1 MNLPDE
7 FIEKYTKLLGDEAE
21 SFFESFDTEPQKGF
35 RLNPLKS
42 NYQNVALNLEHPVDY
57 SAVGYVG
64 SVSGNSLEH
73 QTGYGYS
80 QDLSAMYVGEVC
92 GPRPGEKI
100 LDLCAAP
107 GGKSSHLAS
116 LMNNEGLLVSNEINR
131 KRALILAENMER
143 IGARNVIVT
152 NEDPT
157 GLLKTFE
164 QFFDKIVVDAPCS
177 GEGMFRKDHAATKY
191 WHKDYPNECAARQK
205 LILADAMKMLKQGG
219 TLVYSTCTFAP
230 EEDEQIIT
238 WLLNEYPYLELVPI
252 KKYSGMDEGRP
263 AFSDGNEELRGCVRL
278 MMHHFKGEGHFIAK
292 LKDMRPV
299 GENVSKKKKGKKKH
313 GKKSAM
319 SSEQVELWQN
329 FAKEFELEG
338 FSLSNLKVL
347 GDHLYLYQESWPDIS
362 RLKFIRP
369 GFLLGTFKKKRFEP
383 SYGLALALDPTK
395 CQRKLAVEKEDW
407 QKYVAGNV
415 ISLKERPAQGN
426 GWYLL
431 ECEDKA
437 FAFGKVV
444 DLTVKNFFPKGLRI
458 FG

>member
-1 MNLPDE
+1 M
-7 FIEKYTKLLGDEAE
+7 
-21 SFFESFDTEPQKGF
+21 
-35 RLNPLKS
+35 NPLKS

-73 QTGYGYS
+73 QTGYVYS

-191 WHKDYPNECAARQK
+191 WHKDYPNECAARQ
-205 LILADAMKMLKQGG
+205 
-219 TLVYSTCTFAP
+219 S
-230 EEDEQIIT
+230 
-238 WLLNEYPYLELVPI
+238 
-252 KKYSGMDEGRP
+252 
-263 AFSDGNEELRGCVRL
+263 
-278 MMHHFKGEGHFIAK
+278 
-292 LKDMRPV
+292 
-299 GENVSKKKKGKKKH
+299 
-313 GKKSAM
+313 
-319 SSEQVELWQN
+319 
-329 FAKEFELEG
+329 
-338 FSLSNLKVL
+338 
-347 GDHLYLYQESWPDIS
+347 
-362 RLKFIRP
+362 
-369 GFLLGTFKKKRFEP
+369 
-383 SYGLALALDPTK
+383 
-395 CQRKLAVEKEDW
+395 
-407 QKYVAGNV
+407 
-415 ISLKERPAQGN
+415 
-426 GWYLL
+426 
-431 ECEDKA
+431 
-437 FAFGKVV
+437 
-444 DLTVKNFFPKGLRI
+444 
-458 FG
+458 

>member
-73 QTGYGYS
+73 QTGYVYS
-80 QDLSAMYVGEVC
+80 QDLSAMYVGEVY

-191 WHKDYPNECAARQK
+191 WHKDYPETRRYAC
-205 LILADAMKMLKQGG
+205 LLDLY
-219 TLVYSTCTFAP
+219 VCT
-230 EEDEQIIT
+230 
-238 WLLNEYPYLELVPI
+238 
-252 KKYSGMDEGRP
+252 GR
-263 AFSDGNEELRGCVRL
+263 R
-278 MMHHFKGEGHFIAK
+278 
-292 LKDMRPV
+292 
-299 GENVSKKKKGKKKH
+299 
-313 GKKSAM
+313 
-319 SSEQVELWQN
+319 
-329 FAKEFELEG
+329 
-338 FSLSNLKVL
+338 
-347 GDHLYLYQESWPDIS
+347 
-362 RLKFIRP
+362 
-369 GFLLGTFKKKRFEP
+369 
-383 SYGLALALDPTK
+383 
-395 CQRKLAVEKEDW
+395 
-407 QKYVAGNV
+407 
-415 ISLKERPAQGN
+415 
-426 GWYLL
+426 
-431 ECEDKA
+431 
-437 FAFGKVV
+437 
-444 DLTVKNFFPKGLRI
+444 
-458 FG
+458 

>member
-1 MNLPDE
+1 
-7 FIEKYTKLLGDEAE
+7 
-21 SFFESFDTEPQKGF
+21 
-35 RLNPLKS
+35 
-42 NYQNVALNLEHPVDY
+42 
-57 SAVGYVG
+57 
-64 SVSGNSLEH
+64 
-73 QTGYGYS
+73 
-80 QDLSAMYVGEVC
+80 
-92 GPRPGEKI
+92 
-100 LDLCAAP
+100 
-107 GGKSSHLAS
+107 
-116 LMNNEGLLVSNEINR
+116 MNNEGLLVSNEINR

-292 LKDMRPV
+292 LKDTRPV
-299 GENVSKKKKGKKKH
+299 VEDVSKKKKGKKKH
-313 GKKSAM
+313 GKRDTM

-329 FAKEFELEG
+329 FAKEFELEK
-338 FSLSNLKVL
+338 FSLSDLKVL

-383 SYGLALALDPTK
+383 SYGLALALDPAK

-415 ISLKERPAQGN
+415 ISLKKRPAQGN

-431 ECEDKA
+431 ECEEKA

>member
-73 QTGYGYS
+73 QTGYVYS

-152 NEDPT
+152 NEDPA

-205 LILADAMKMLKQGG
+205 LILADAMKMLKQG
-219 TLVYSTCTFAP
+219 
-230 EEDEQIIT
+230 
-238 WLLNEYPYLELVPI
+238 
-252 KKYSGMDEGRP
+252 
-263 AFSDGNEELRGCVRL
+263 NEELRGCVRL

-299 GENVSKKKKGKKKH
+299 GENVSKKKKGKKTH

-383 SYGLALALDPTK
+383 SYGLALALDPAK

>member
-73 QTGYGYS
+73 QTGYVYS

-191 WHKDYPNECAARQK
+191 WHKGYPNECAARQK

-299 GENVSKKKKGKKKH
+299 GDNVSKKKKGRKKH

-369 GFLLGTFKKKRFEP
+369 GFLL
-383 SYGLALALDPTK
+383 
-395 CQRKLAVEKEDW
+395 
-407 QKYVAGNV
+407 
-415 ISLKERPAQGN
+415 
-426 GWYLL
+426 
-431 ECEDKA
+431 
-437 FAFGKVV
+437 
-444 DLTVKNFFPKGLRI
+444 
-458 FG
+458 